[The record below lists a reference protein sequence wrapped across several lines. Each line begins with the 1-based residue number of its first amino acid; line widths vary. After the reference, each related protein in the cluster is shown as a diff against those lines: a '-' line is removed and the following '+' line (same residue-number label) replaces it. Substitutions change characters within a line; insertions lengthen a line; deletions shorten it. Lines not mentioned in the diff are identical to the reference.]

1 MELQEIILPKSV
13 DGLQL
18 PDPGMLDYFRLAE
31 NRIYYIDFEIDMS
44 ILDIQ
49 REIIY
54 INVVDAEY
62 PIDERI
68 PIKILIDSPGGL
80 LAETMCMCSTIM
92 MSKTPVITVNLC
104 EAYSG
109 GALLLMSGHK
119 RYAMPYSNAMI
130 HTGSGTTSGTF
141 EQTEEQQKLYKRQV
155 DEMGKYILDRTT
167 MDKRVFNKNR
177 SKDWYINAEDQVK
190 YGIVDGVIENLYDIL
205 I

>member
-80 LAETMCMCSTIM
+80 LAGSRRKNSVPRNVPAGRCRHEPSERYCARPDRRSPGTWWRGRLRNEPSVPEWSSISSVSDNPRWQKC
-92 MSKTPVITVNLC
+92 VNF
-104 EAYSG
+104 S
-109 GALLLMSGHK
+109 
-119 RYAMPYSNAMI
+119 
-130 HTGSGTTSGTF
+130 
-141 EQTEEQQKLYKRQV
+141 
-155 DEMGKYILDRTT
+155 
-167 MDKRVFNKNR
+167 
-177 SKDWYINAEDQVK
+177 
-190 YGIVDGVIENLYDIL
+190 
-205 I
+205 